1 MGTQGIITQNTP
13 GVTAGGVTGK
23 GWIEKFRAYNNGNP
37 WISQGVCEWL
47 WRYSDRFIPHNAN
60 WYCFKIERKVSTWH
74 SVEYDSSRIAVDAAA
89 NHSHFFSIHG
99 FEDEPLPASDPRNLD
114 IVRYGHW
121 HLDFD
126 ADQADITPALIDLR
140 KLLFR
145 ILPDYGVDPKMVP
158 IYYSGGK
165 GFHLTIFNTLLGT
178 EAGSNILWSIY
189 GEMAKELKK
198 ELPTLDAG
206 IYKTGKGQLYRIP
219 NVKREEKN
227 GIHKIPLLL
236 SEVAEQGGLSISE
249 IVELAKQPRLIAL
262 PAVPK
267 SEVKQ

>member
-1 MGTQGIITQNTP
+1 MKLQKETPQGLAP
-13 GVTAGGVTGK
+13 EGGQEA
-23 GWIEKFRAYNNGNP
+23 WIDDFFKLNNGHP
-37 WISQGVCEWL
+37 HISQGVFAWL
-47 WRYSDRFIPHNAN
+47 WVNADRFIPLDAKH
-60 WYCFKIERKVSTWH
+60 YCFKIERKVATWY
-74 SVEYDSSRIAVDAAA
+74 SVVYSKHRIAVDAAA
-89 NHSHFFSIHG
+89 NHAHFFSIHG
-99 FEDEPLPASDPRNLD
+99 FEDEPLPTSDPRNLD

-126 ADQADITPALIDLR
+126 ADQSDITPALIDLR

-145 ILPDYGVDPKMVP
+145 ILPDYGVDPKVVP

-165 GFHLTIFNTLLGT
+165 GFHATIFNTLLGT

-198 ELPTLDAG
+198 ELPTLDTG
-206 IYKTGKGQLYRIP
+206 IYKSGKGQLYRIP

-227 GIHKIPLLL
+227 CIHKIPLLL
-236 SEVAEQGGLSISE
+236 SEVAEQGGLSIPE